1 MGDSLFHNSSAA
13 PDDEYD
19 YLIKLL
25 ALGDSNVGKTSL
37 LYQYT
42 DNIFNPRFTTTVGV
56 DFRQKR
62 LVRESRDSEGLL
74 GPKQRLHLQLWD
86 TAGQERYR
94 SLCTVFLRDAMG
106 FLLVFDLTNENSFK
120 NCHAWMNLLCDNAY
134 CDRPDVV
141 LVGNKFDLTSER
153 QVSMSAA
160 KAMACDLN
168 YRSLCTVFLRDAM
181 GFLLVFDLTNENS
194 FKNCHAWMNLLCDN
208 AYCDRPDVV
217 LVGNKFDLTSERQV
231 SMSAAKAMACDLK
244 YNFSIHYFVLS
255 VPYIETSAATGYQ
268 VNDAVDRLL
277 DLVMTRI
284 EASVTKAR
292 IHGNTDGTANLK
304 KPASKSNCNC

>member
-168 YRSLCTVFLRDAM
+168 
-181 GFLLVFDLTNENS
+181 
-194 FKNCHAWMNLLCDN
+194 
-208 AYCDRPDVV
+208 
-217 LVGNKFDLTSERQV
+217 
-231 SMSAAKAMACDLK
+231 
-244 YNFSIHYFVLS
+244 

-292 IHGNTDGTANLK
+292 IHGNTEGTANLK
-304 KPASKSNCNC
+304 KPTTKSNCNC

>member
-106 FLLVFDLTNENSFK
+106 FLLVFDLTNENSLQ
-120 NCHAWMNLLCDNAY
+120 NCREWMNLLCQHAY

-160 KAMACDLN
+160 NAMARELD
-168 YRSLCTVFLRDAM
+168 
-181 GFLLVFDLTNENS
+181 
-194 FKNCHAWMNLLCDN
+194 
-208 AYCDRPDVV
+208 
-217 LVGNKFDLTSERQV
+217 
-231 SMSAAKAMACDLK
+231 
-244 YNFSIHYFVLS
+244 

-268 VNDAVDRLL
+268 VTAAVDRLL

-292 IHGNTDGTANLK
+292 IHGNTEGTANLK
-304 KPASKSNCNC
+304 KSSSSKSNCAC

>member
-1 MGDSLFHNSSAA
+1 MGDSLFHSSAA

-106 FLLVFDLTNENSFK
+106 FLLVFDLTNENSLQ
-120 NCHAWMNLLCDNAY
+120 NCREWMNLLCQHAY

-160 KAMACDLN
+160 NAMARELD
-168 YRSLCTVFLRDAM
+168 
-181 GFLLVFDLTNENS
+181 
-194 FKNCHAWMNLLCDN
+194 
-208 AYCDRPDVV
+208 
-217 LVGNKFDLTSERQV
+217 
-231 SMSAAKAMACDLK
+231 
-244 YNFSIHYFVLS
+244 

-268 VNDAVDRLL
+268 VTAAVDRLL

-284 EASVTKAR
+284 EASVTKAPYL
-292 IHGNTDGTANLK
+292 IFFEYISAYVILGVNFLNVFVLK
-304 KPASKSNCNC
+304 FIM